1 MIFWL
6 KLAMVGAL
14 VGGLAYAGIEV
25 RNAFVERAQFAAA
38 NDQLKETIKAK
49 DDAIAA
55 AEKAADDAR
64 RDAKAQ
70 IDKIKGEVDLAN
82 QLAAAAVEKTKTI
95 ARNLAHANDAIETW
109 KLSSAAAAAAAA
121 MPFPVGVLE
130 PPKTG
135 PTAQIERD
143 PCPAAGS
150 PGTAGAGACVPT
162 LSEGL
167 RLCTA
172 MQGALRTCNGQLE
185 QLQIWKKANQ

>member
-1 MIFWL
+1 MIWL
-6 KLAMVGAL
+6 KLALVALL
-14 VGGLAYAGIEV
+14 VGGVTYAGVEV
-25 RNAFVERAQFAAA
+25 RNAFVERAQFSAA

-95 ARNLAHANDAIETW
+95 ARNLAHANAAIETW
-109 KLSSAAAAAAAA
+109 KLSSAVAAAAAG
-121 MPFPVGVLE
+121 MPFPAGVLE
-130 PPKTG
+130 PPETG

-143 PCPAAGS
+143 PCPAAGPS
-150 PGTAGAGACVPT
+150 DKAGSGTCVPT